1 MRSFEIEAERGEM
14 AALRE
19 MLGANGVGDQD
30 VVARVRAL
38 IEAQGAWIAEREALR
53 DAAITAAVERAVRVP
68 AALALVEEL
77 VRVRKPQSRDEIGA
91 AVAAV
96 VESEAVQ
103 VVLRAGMVA
112 AMGPAQRRPVR
123 REGETAGFFEF

>member
-1 MRSFEIEAERGEM
+1 MT
-14 AALRE
+14 ALRE
-19 MLGANGVGDQD
+19 MLGADAADAKD

-38 IEAQGAWIAEREALR
+38 IEAQSAWIVERAALR

-77 VRVRKPQSRDEIGA
+77 VRVRQPQSGDEIA
-91 AVAAV
+91 VAVAAV
-96 VESEAVQ
+96 VESNAVQ
-103 VVLRAGMVA
+103 TVLRMGVVA

-123 REGETAGFFEF
+123 REGESGFFSY